1 LFILFLWIREIR
13 GSKFACAN
21 PNMPQQNRIDNP
33 RAFQSQLER
42 ELVIGGV
49 IVGLVVGIGLI
60 YLIWGATPALTALA
74 CFVMFLGVVALVW
87 GLLTLA
93 AWFGNRE

>member
-1 LFILFLWIREIR
+1 MP
-13 GSKFACAN
+13 N
-21 PNMPQQNRIDNP
+21 PHPADNP

-49 IVGLVVGIGLI
+49 IVGLVIGIGGI
-60 YLIWGATPALTALA
+60 YFLWGSAAAVTSLLCFAL
-74 CFVMFLGVVALVW
+74 FLGIVALVW

>member
-1 LFILFLWIREIR
+1 MSRQY
-13 GSKFACAN
+13 KA
-21 PNMPQQNRIDNP
+21 DNS
-33 RAFQSQLER
+33 RAFQGQLER

-49 IVGLVVGIGLI
+49 IVGVIIGVGGI
-60 YLIWGATPALTALA
+60 YFLWGATPALTSLL
-74 CFVMFLGVVALVW
+74 CFGLFLGVVALVW

>member
-1 LFILFLWIREIR
+1 MPE
-13 GSKFACAN
+13 AN
-21 PNMPQQNRIDNP
+21 KPDNP
-33 RAFQSQLER
+33 RAFQSRMER

-49 IVGLVVGIGLI
+49 IIGVIVGGGGIYVL
-60 YLIWGATPALTALA
+60 WGATPALTALA

-93 AWFGNRE
+93 SWLGNRE